1 MSKILIVEDNK
12 DILNIYKK
20 ELEYNKY
27 DVATAET
34 GAIGVSMIEKDSF
47 DLIILDIMLP
57 DMSGIDIL
65 KQTKEKNKKQKVVML
80 TNVDIPAV
88 VNDAYKNG
96 ADGYLIKSE
105 LLPTQVVEEIQRYLD
120 T

>member
-27 DVATAET
+27 DVESAET
-34 GAIGVSMIEKDSF
+34 GQSGIDLIEKDSF

-57 DMSGIDIL
+57 DMSGIDLL
-65 KQTKEKNKKQKVVML
+65 KKAKEKDKKQKVVML

-88 VNDAYKNG
+88 VNDAYANG
-96 ADGYLIKSE
+96 ADGYLIKAE
-105 LLPTQVVEEIQRYLD
+105 LLPTQVVEEIQRYLNE
-120 T
+120 

>member
-27 DVATAET
+27 DVESAET
-34 GAIGVSMIEKDSF
+34 GQSGIALIEKDSF

-57 DMSGIDIL
+57 DMSGIELL
-65 KQTKEKNKKQKVVML
+65 KKAKEKDKKQKVVML

-88 VNDAYKNG
+88 VNDAYANG
-96 ADGYLIKSE
+96 ADGYLIKAE
-105 LLPTQVVEEIQRYLD
+105 LLPTQVVEEIQRYLNK
-120 T
+120 